1 MEQEKNNL
9 GLFEQMQ
16 YDIKTLQCRVDF
28 LENTHPK
35 DDFTI
40 KHYGEAVKI
49 LGCCRQTLKKAIDD
63 DKLIL
68 GSDYRYNGKRYLF
81 SISSLQKI
89 KGTI

>member
-1 MEQEKNNL
+1 MEKRIL
-9 GLFEQMQ
+9 GVFEQMQ
-16 YDIKTLQCRVDF
+16 HDIRELQKQVAM
-28 LENTHPK
+28 LQNITVK

-63 DKLIL
+63 DKLID
-68 GSDYRYNGKRYLF
+68 GKDYRYNGKRYLF
-81 SISSLQKI
+81 SSSSLHKI